1 MQRNGEEFHL
11 LHKTE
16 FKKFKLHIKHN
27 TFKIVLHHRNEVFY
41 LNGYGDDFLGKLALF
56 MP

>member
-1 MQRNGEEFHL
+1 MQRNGEKFHL

-27 TFKIVLHHRNEVFY
+27 TFKIVLNHRNKVFY

>member
-1 MQRNGEEFHL
+1 MQRKVEEFHL

-27 TFKIVLHHRNEVFY
+27 TFKIVLNHHHNH
-41 LNGYGDDFLGKLALF
+41 LNKTLYSYDLIQF
-56 MP
+56 